1 MAGVARAA
9 IGSMNIVDHV
19 LVAVKV
25 TANAIGRCVHLSSMV
40 IGLGVSGEVLGNRVV
55 AIIAVAGGPRLT
67 CQGRPFGA
75 GEGGD

>member
-1 MAGVARAA
+1 MAGVAGAA

-25 TANAIGRCVHLSSMV
+25 AANAIGRCIHLADMV
-40 IGLGVSGEVLGNRVV
+40 IGLGVSSEVLGNRVV

-67 CQGRPFGA
+67 SKGRPLGA
-75 GEGGD
+75 GEGSD